1 MGPWMKAR
9 ELSKFTEQMT
19 SPPKDDL
26 TQVMEK
32 IAGLMLTASSGG
44 FKKVSYFYDS
54 ETLSENDAV
63 KIMKQLKRDGYK
75 VIRHGSYGITMD
87 NAKMTRRSELEIS
100 WE

>member
-9 ELSKFTEQMT
+9 ELSKFTEQMIN
-19 SPPKDDL
+19 PPKDGL
-26 TQVMEK
+26 TQAMEK

-44 FKKVSYFYDS
+44 FKKVSYFYDC

-63 KIMKQLKRDGYK
+63 KIMKQLRRDGYK
-75 VIRHGSYGITMD
+75 VIHRGSYVTTMD
-87 NAKMTRRSELEIS
+87 NPKMTSRSELEIS